1 MKDHTILKSFL
12 LWVLITAIVTGGIG
26 AWIGALISSAAQQ
39 NHTCAAPK
47 NPANSWKGINV
58 SGLPSTLQSSFGY
71 GRGTRVIESTLNA
84 TPKQGGKLPPA
95 IAVFAQPLVSG
106 DGTRVIQ
113 SQSAT
118 ASQSAA
124 GISAVATRAGES
136 STYRL
141 EVCIRAPSAASG
153 TYSSQLLFPQAT
165 VTTSTS
171 QLITAAPSLPVTV
184 TFQSRTVPYVLTV
197 GLVPLTL
204 SGMLY
209 CALILIRRTN
219 PALRLTEI
227 DGKLKEA
234 LLSVNGITAL
244 LLGIA
249 AVFTAWNVQCYR
261 DPTWGTPWPTILIA
275 LTTMAGAAAGAATV
289 PLGLATT
296 TIKSLMANPRSLKVQ
311 HGSTSTVGIS
321 LPAAPSSK
329 VTVTTSRTSGNPG
342 LIVDEG
348 KSLKFTPSNF
358 STPQNVTISAD
369 DSHSGSAKF
378 TASAP
383 GYASVTITATETP

>member
-1 MKDHTILKSFL
+1 MKDHTIHKSFL

-244 LLGIA
+244 LLGVA
-249 AVFTAWNVQCYR
+249 AVFTAWNAQCYR
-261 DPTWGTPWPTILIA
+261 DPTWGTPWPTILVA
-275 LTTMAGAAAGAATV
+275 LVTMAGAAAGAATV

-296 TIKSLMANPRSLKVQ
+296 IRSLVANPRTLEVQ
-311 HGSTSTVGIS
+311 HGSTRTVGIS

>member
-39 NHTCAAPK
+39 NHICAAPK

-244 LLGIA
+244 HW
-249 AVFTAWNVQCYR
+249 V
-261 DPTWGTPWPTILIA
+261 
-275 LTTMAGAAAGAATV
+275 
-289 PLGLATT
+289 
-296 TIKSLMANPRSLKVQ
+296 
-311 HGSTSTVGIS
+311 
-321 LPAAPSSK
+321 
-329 VTVTTSRTSGNPG
+329 
-342 LIVDEG
+342 
-348 KSLKFTPSNF
+348 
-358 STPQNVTISAD
+358 
-369 DSHSGSAKF
+369 
-378 TASAP
+378 
-383 GYASVTITATETP
+383 

>member
-1 MKDHTILKSFL
+1 MKDHTIHKSFL

-39 NHTCAAPK
+39 NHTCAIPPEK
-47 NPANSWKGINV
+47 PANSWQGINV

-95 IAVFAQPLVSG
+95 IAVFAQPLVSS

-244 LLGIA
+244 LLGVA
-249 AVFTAWNVQCYR
+249 AVFTAWNAQCYR
-261 DPTWGTPWPTILIA
+261 DPTWGTPWPTILVA
-275 LTTMAGAAAGAATV
+275 LVTMAGAAAGAATV

-296 TIKSLMANPRSLKVQ
+296 IRSLVANPRTLEVQ
-311 HGSTSTVGIS
+311 HGSTRTVGIS
-321 LPAAPSSK
+321 LPAAPSSEVK
-329 VTVTTSRTSGNPG
+329 VTTVQTSGNPG
-342 LIVDEG
+342 LTVDDGE
-348 KSLKFTPSNF
+348 SLTFTPDNF
-358 STPQNVTISAD
+358 STPQNVTIRAAA
-369 DSHSGSAKF
+369 SGAERAKF

-383 GYASVTITATETP
+383 GYASRTITAETT